1 MPAIFKTTSYPVK
14 ILINNIKY
22 GKIALPDIQRPFV
35 WKTKQVRDLFDSI
48 YKGFPTGYL
57 LFWSTSDETN
67 TKVIGVDKKEDG
79 YDSLII
85 DGQQRLTAL
94 YATMMGVPIIDEDY
108 KKRKIIIA
116 FNPVSEVFEVSN
128 AAIEKN
134 IEYISNISVLF
145 KDDFGEFI
153 FINEYIDNLRRNKN
167 VSDEDAS
174 RIASNISK
182 LVSIINY
189 NFIILDISSEI
200 DEETAAT
207 IFVRVNSGGVVLK
220 QSDFVMTLLSVFW
233 QDGRKNIEQFCK
245 ETRQKPDEGE
255 ISAFNHIVNAD
266 PGEILRSIV
275 GYGFGRG
282 RMRDVY
288 SLLRG
293 RNFETR
299 EFIKDLQIERIENL
313 KQYAKEALNNN
324 TWHDYV
330 SLIHA
335 SLGFKSKELITSN
348 TNFFYGYTFYLIG
361 KLRYELDYRE
371 LEKII
376 KKWFL
381 FGAITRRYSGSSET
395 VFNGDLAEIRNIEN
409 GEEFVKTL
417 ENMINS
423 NLTEDYWEITIP
435 ANFQSSSVRNPLL
448 LIFTAAQIKN
458 NINVLFSDKKISDL
472 FDPVITPIKKRLE
485 RHHIFP
491 KGYLKSIG
499 IEDQT
504 RQNQV
509 ANLIYLEYKDNI
521 HISDKQPKDY
531 FPEIINSLNNEIE
544 YDFNSHAI
552 PKEIEDLDYE
562 DFLVKRRKLMAGYI
576 KKYFEE
582 I

>member
-134 IEYISNISVLF
+134 IEYISDISVLF

-348 TNFFYGYTFYLIG
+348 TNFFYGYAFYLIG

>member
-57 LFWSTSDETN
+57 LFWSTSDEDN
-67 TKVIGVDKKEDG
+67 TKDIGVNKKGVG

-94 YATMMGVPIIDEDY
+94 YATMMGIPIIDEDY
-108 KKRKIIIA
+108 KKRKIVIA
-116 FNPVSEVFEVSN
+116 FNPVTKVFEVSN
-128 AAIEKN
+128 VATERN
-134 IEYISNISVLF
+134 IEYINDISILF
-145 KDDFGEFI
+145 KEGFSEYT
-153 FINEYIDNLRRNKN
+153 FINNYIDRLRENKTISN
-167 VSDEDAS
+167 EYAS
-174 RIASNISK
+174 RIANNISR
-182 LVSIINY
+182 LIAILDY

-200 DEETAAT
+200 DEETAAS

-233 QDGRKNIEQFCK
+233 QDGRKDIEQFCK
-245 ETRQKPDEGE
+245 ETRNKPDEGE

-266 PGEILRSIV
+266 PAEILRSIV

-299 EFIKDLQIERIENL
+299 EFVKDLQIERIEKL
-313 KQYAKEALNNN
+313 KQYTKEALNNN

-330 SLIHA
+330 SLIQA
-335 SLGFKSKELITSN
+335 SLGIKSKELITSN
-348 TNFFYGYTFYLIG
+348 TNFFYGYAFYLIG
-361 KLRYELDYRE
+361 KYKYEIEYKELDR
-371 LEKII
+371 II

-395 VFNGDLAEIRNIEN
+395 VFNGDLAEIRNIDN
-409 GEEFVKTL
+409 GEGFVKTL
-417 ENMINS
+417 NNIINS
-423 NLTEDYWEITIP
+423 NLTDDYWKITIP
-435 ANFQSSSVRNPLL
+435 SNIQSSSVRNPLL

-499 IEDQT
+499 IDDQT
-504 RQNQV
+504 SQNQV

-521 HISDKQPKDY
+521 HISDKKPKEY

-544 YDFNSHAI
+544 YDFISHAI
-552 PKEIEDLDYE
+552 PEDIEDLEYE
-562 DFLVKRRKLMAGYI
+562 DFLTKRRKLMANYI
-576 KKYFEE
+576 KNYFEE

>member
-57 LFWSTSDETN
+57 LFWSTSDEDN
-67 TKVIGVDKKEDG
+67 TKDIGINKKEDG

-108 KKRKIIIA
+108 KKRKIVIA
-116 FNPVSEVFEVSN
+116 FNPVTEVFEVSN

-134 IEYISNISVLF
+134 IEYVSDISVLF
-145 KDDFGEFI
+145 KEGFDSFNFVNNY
-153 FINEYIDNLRRNKN
+153 INRLKENKDI
-167 VSDEDAS
+167 SEKEAS

-182 LVSIINY
+182 LVSIVDY

-200 DEETAAT
+200 DEETAAS

-233 QDGRKNIEQFCK
+233 QDGRKDIEQFCK
-245 ETRQKPDEGE
+245 ETRNKPDEGE
-255 ISAFNHIVNAD
+255 VSAFNHIVNAD
-266 PGEILRSIV
+266 PAEILRSIV

-299 EFIKDLQIERIENL
+299 EFVKDLQIERIEKL
-313 KQYAKEALNNN
+313 KQYAEETLNNN

-330 SLIHA
+330 SLIQA
-335 SLGFKSKELITSN
+335 SLGIKSKELITSN
-348 TNFFYGYTFYLIG
+348 TNFFYGYAFYLIG
-361 KLRYELDYRE
+361 KHRYELDYRE
-371 LEKII
+371 LDKII

-381 FGAITRRYSGSSET
+381 FGDITRRYSRSSET
-395 VFNGDLAEIRNIEN
+395 VSNGDLAEIRNIEN
-409 GEEFVKTL
+409 GEEFVKKL
-417 ENMINS
+417 EGVINS
-423 NLTEDYWEITIP
+423 NLTEDYWKITIP
-435 ANFQSSSVRNPLL
+435 ANLQSSSARNPLS

-458 NINVLFSDKKISDL
+458 NINVLFSDKKIPDL

-504 RQNQV
+504 SQNQV

-521 HISDKQPKDY
+521 HISDKQPKEY
-531 FPEIINSLNNEIE
+531 FSKIINSLNNEIE
-544 YDFNSHAI
+544 YDFSSHAI
-552 PKEIEDLDYE
+552 PEDIEDLVYE
-562 DFLVKRRKLMAGYI
+562 DFLVKRRKLMADYI

>member
-1 MPAIFKTTSYPVK
+1 MPVIFKTTNYPVK
-14 ILINNIKY
+14 ILISNIKY

-57 LFWSTSDETN
+57 LFWSTSNEDNIKE
-67 TKVIGVDKKEDG
+67 IGVDHKEHG

-94 YATMMGVPIIDEDY
+94 YATMMGIPVIDEDY
-108 KKRKIIIA
+108 KKRKIVIA
-116 FNPVSEVFEVSN
+116 FNPITETFEVNN

-134 IEYISNISVLF
+134 IEYISDISSLF
-145 KDDFGEFI
+145 KDGFKEYT
-153 FINEYIDNLRRNKN
+153 FINNYISLLRENRS
-167 VSDEDAS
+167 VSEEEAS
-174 RIASNISK
+174 RIADNISR
-182 LVSIINY
+182 LVSILEY
-189 NFIILDISSEI
+189 NFIILEISSEI
-200 DEETAAT
+200 DEETAAN

-233 QDGRKNIEQFCK
+233 QDGRKKIEEFCK
-245 ETRQKPDEGE
+245 ETRNKPEEGE
-255 ISAFNHIVNAD
+255 VSAFNHIVDASPD
-266 PGEILRSIV
+266 EILRSIV

-299 EFIKDLQIERIENL
+299 EFIKDLQIERIEKL
-313 KQYAKEALNNN
+313 KQFTEEALNNS

-330 SLIHA
+330 SIIQS
-335 SLGFKSKELITSN
+335 SLGFKSKDLITSN
-348 TNFFYGYTFYLIG
+348 TNFFYGYAFYLIG
-361 KLRYELDYRE
+361 KYKYNTDYRE

-395 VFNGDLAEIRNIEN
+395 VFNGDLADIRNVSN
-409 GEEFVKTL
+409 GEEFIKAL
-417 ENMINS
+417 ENIINS
-423 NLTEDYWEITIP
+423 NLTDDYWEITIP
-435 ANFQSSSVRNPLL
+435 SNLQSSSARNPLL

-472 FDPVITPIKKRLE
+472 FDPIVTPKKKRLE
-485 RHHIFP
+485 KHHIFP
-491 KGYLKSIG
+491 KGYLNSIG
-499 IEDQT
+499 IADQT
-504 RQNQV
+504 KQNQV
-509 ANLIYLEYKDNI
+509 ANMVYLEYKDNI
-521 HISDKQPKDY
+521 HISDKPPKEY
-531 FPEIINSLNNEIE
+531 FPKIIESLGGEIE
-544 YDFNSHAI
+544 YSFYSHAI
-552 PKEIEDLDYE
+552 PESIEDLTYE
-562 DFLVKRRKLMAGYI
+562 DFLEKRRKLIADYI
-576 KKYFEE
+576 KIYFKE

>member
-14 ILINNIKY
+14 ILINNIRY

-134 IEYISNISVLF
+134 IEYISDISVLF

-266 PGEILRSIV
+266 PDEILRSIV

-348 TNFFYGYTFYLIG
+348 TNFFYGYAFYLIG

-417 ENMINS
+417 ENIINS

>member
-266 PGEILRSIV
+266 PDEILRSIV

-348 TNFFYGYTFYLIG
+348 TNFFYGYAFYLIG

-417 ENMINS
+417 ENIINS

>member
-348 TNFFYGYTFYLIG
+348 TNFFYGYAFYLIG